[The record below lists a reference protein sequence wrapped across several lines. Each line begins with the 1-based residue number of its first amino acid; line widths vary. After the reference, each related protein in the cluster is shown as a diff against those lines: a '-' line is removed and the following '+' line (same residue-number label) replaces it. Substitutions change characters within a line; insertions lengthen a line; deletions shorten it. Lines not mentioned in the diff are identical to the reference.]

1 MEIERKFL
9 VDKIPDLTGI
19 KCDEIRQGYFSI
31 MPEKRVRQKGDQ
43 FYLTEKGEGDL
54 VREEKEAKIDEMTA
68 KELFERS
75 KTYIIEKTRY
85 YLPYEK
91 YVIELDIYKGRHKG
105 LIVAEV
111 EFDCEQDARE
121 FIAPSWFGKD
131 ITCDKTY
138 KNMMLAINKG

>member
-9 VDKIPDLTGI
+9 IKDLPDLNGLEY
-19 KCDEIRQGYFSI
+19 DEIRQGYFSI
-31 MPEKRVRQKGDQ
+31 TPEKRVRQKGDK

-54 VREEKEAKIDEMTA
+54 VREEKETQIDEKTA
-68 KELFERS
+68 QELFNMS

-91 YVIELDIYKGRHKG
+91 YTIELDIYKGKHKG
-105 LIVAEV
+105 LIVAEI
-111 EFDCEQDARE
+111 EFETEEQALN
-121 FIAPSWFGKD
+121 FVPPNWFSTD
-131 ITCDKTY
+131 ITKDKSY